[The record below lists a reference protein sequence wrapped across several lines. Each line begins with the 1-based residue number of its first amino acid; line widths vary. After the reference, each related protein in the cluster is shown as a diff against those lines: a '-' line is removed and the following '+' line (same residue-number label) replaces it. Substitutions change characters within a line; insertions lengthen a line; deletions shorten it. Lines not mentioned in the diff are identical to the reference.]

1 MDKLKAAMTRWRQC
15 GQRFFAREAPKDIW
29 ELNRQTRQMETR
41 ATITLAVA
49 VSSLLLSIA
58 ICLLP
63 QLLRL
68 WK

>member
-1 MDKLKAAMTRWRQC
+1 MNKLKAAMTRWRQR
-15 GQRFFAREAPKDIW
+15 GRRFFVRETPKDIW
-29 ELNRQTRQMETR
+29 ELNKQTRQMETR
-41 ATITLAVA
+41 ATITIAIA
-49 VSSLLLSIA
+49 VSILLLSIT